1 MISHSDKETSLH
13 NEDTYNT
20 NNKNENENEH
30 CGYLKDQEQYEHWAR
45 TLTFP
50 SYVIQ
55 EYKKKYPTTFA
66 ELRIDG
72 LNKQQIA
79 RYIYHKCETIDIYEK
94 YFTKDYQVV
103 SQNGM
108 NFVNYLS
115 RR

>member
-1 MISHSDKETSLH
+1 MMSHTDKVTSLH
-13 NEDTYNT
+13 NT
-20 NNKNENENEH
+20 NNKNENEPS
-30 CGYLKDQEQYEHWAR
+30 GSQKDQDQYEHWAR

-79 RYIYHKCETIDIYEK
+79 RYIYHNCETTDIYEK
-94 YFTKDYQVV
+94 YFTKDDQFIT
-103 SQNGM
+103 QNGM
-108 NFVNYLS
+108 SFVNYLS
-115 RR
+115 GC